1 MVKIEREQSKLHI
14 STKIFINILITKSFN
29 REQFDRDKRILL
41 ESNHLLHWQKYCR
54 GKCNCRNDFRMM
66 TEQSTSFYSL
76 KLRLSSLK
84 FIWKSI
90 DITFRKGSESAFV
103 WYGLKDV
110 YVYLCYLPDMK
121 SENYVENSFNYIG
134 WCAGISSA
142 LVLYKSVWLKSL
154 LSLTFTKINS
164 KIYGRI
170 HKKIKLILSK
180 I

>member
-76 KLRLSSLK
+76 KLRLS
-84 FIWKSI
+84 F
-90 DITFRKGSESAFV
+90 
-103 WYGLKDV
+103 
-110 YVYLCYLPDMK
+110 
-121 SENYVENSFNYIG
+121 
-134 WCAGISSA
+134 
-142 LVLYKSVWLKSL
+142 
-154 LSLTFTKINS
+154 S
-164 KIYGRI
+164 KIYLKIYWHNFQEGLRKCFCLIWTQRRI
-170 HKKIKLILSK
+170 CISLLPSRHEKWKLCWKFL
-180 I
+180 